1 MPLLPLLALLF
12 SGAASAADAPAL
24 KGSPWPEAVRELTLE
39 DAERTAAL
47 NNPTLLSA
55 EQDIVVAEQRVK
67 EARFLFYPELGLQA
81 SAARYD
87 ARYPFALAPEY
98 RSVLLFPSDHD
109 AIFSGRAYLRQPI
122 YEGGRYMNLLKLAQ
136 TALKQAQTR
145 YDAVKLDTGY
155 NTRKVFYRLM
165 LAQELHAAIS
175 KRAEAVAA
183 VLKRGLSGW
192 ERVETEALSAE
203 LRARENEAR
212 HAEDGARLDLLKN
225 LNLELDT
232 PLHVV
237 GGLTTKTVDIDLD
250 RATLWATELRPE
262 LQTETY
268 RAQMDA
274 ISINLAIGRRSPTLE
289 MGADYEVTGQR
300 FPLRQNNWD
309 LTVGLKIPFSY
320 DFWTQLKQKRAEQRQ
335 GDIKRAEIHD
345 RVRLEVRQA
354 FEDLQF
360 WQREWPAREEEY
372 SRLKIL
378 ADGVAP
384 SQGLGLPALRAHLGI
399 LGAQER
405 WLSAVHE
412 HILAR
417 ARLERAVGRKLGG

>member
-1 MPLLPLLALLF
+1 
-12 SGAASAADAPAL
+12 
-24 KGSPWPEAVRELTLE
+24 
-39 DAERTAAL
+39 
-47 NNPTLLSA
+47 SA

-67 EARFLFYPELGLQA
+67 EARFLFFPELGLQSSA
-81 SAARYD
+81 SRYD

-98 RSVLLFPSDHD
+98 RSVLLFPSDYD

-122 YEGGRYMNLLKLAQ
+122 YEGGRTTNLLKLAQ
-136 TALKQAQTR
+136 TALKQAQTQ

-155 NTRKVFYRLM
+155 NTRRVFYRLI
-165 LAQELHAAIS
+165 LAQELHSAIS
-175 KRAEAVAA
+175 KRAEAVSS

-192 ERVETEALSAE
+192 DRVEVEAQAAE
-203 LRARENEAR
+203 LRARENEAA
-212 HAEDGARLDLLKN
+212 HSEDSARLDLLKN

-232 PLHVV
+232 PIRVV
-237 GGLTTKTVDIDLD
+237 GGLETKAVEIDLD

-262 LQTETY
+262 LQAETY
-268 RAQMDA
+268 RAQADA
-274 ISINLAIGRRSPTLE
+274 ISINLAIGKRSPTLE
-289 MGADYEVTGQR
+289 MGADYEVTGQK

-320 DFWTQLKQKRAEQRQ
+320 DFWTQLRQKKAEQRQ

-345 RVRLEVRQA
+345 KVRLEVRQA

-372 SRLKIL
+372 SRLKTL
-378 ADGVAP
+378 SDGI
-384 SQGLGLPALRAHLGI
+384 STQGQGLPALRAQLGI

-417 ARLERAVGRKLGG
+417 ARLERAVGRKL